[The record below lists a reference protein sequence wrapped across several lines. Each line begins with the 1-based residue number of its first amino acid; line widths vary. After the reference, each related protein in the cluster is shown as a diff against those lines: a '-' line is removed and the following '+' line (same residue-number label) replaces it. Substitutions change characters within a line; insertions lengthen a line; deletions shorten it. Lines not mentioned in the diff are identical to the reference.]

1 MKRTVARAIA
11 VGTFLFVT
19 VSLLAL
25 SGCTDGDAEDARKE
39 AREAKKKVSTL
50 ELSLAR
56 AQQQI
61 TDLKEEL
68 NVVRETRDELQ
79 RQVDQLV
86 PELDKARLVAGEA
99 EQIITHLSTRAEG
112 QNTATAA
119 LEKEMA
125 GVPPA
130 LILTDHRHVARS
142 AEQGSYTVC
151 GYLVLTL
158 TSGYYNLPHPL

>member
-79 RQVDQLV
+79 RQVDQLG

-125 GVPPA
+125 ELKALVADQAA
-130 LILTDHRHVARS
+130 LIEELQNVAAEEPIPTDVSLEDEPAVVDPN
-142 AEQGSYTVC
+142 AD
-151 GYLVLTL
+151 L
-158 TSGYYNLPHPL
+158 